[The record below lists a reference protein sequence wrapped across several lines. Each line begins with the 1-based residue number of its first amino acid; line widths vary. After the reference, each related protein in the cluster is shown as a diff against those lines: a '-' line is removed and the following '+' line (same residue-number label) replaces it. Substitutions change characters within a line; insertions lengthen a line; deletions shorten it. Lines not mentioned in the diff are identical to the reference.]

1 MGWKSFFIVV
11 KPVVEYDRATLLEGL
26 GYGDLVPVGEA
37 AFERAI
43 YPDDDT
49 VYIGQYKDC
58 LLICDVMLSSGCLS
72 EEVSPEEAFLMK
84 TFPNTEIGVFVLQST
99 VNFWGY
105 ALLADGQKIRARG
118 GSSDDGTFLD
128 HGAPLSQ
135 EMSLLSKAILQP
147 NGSRLYPNDYDP
159 EQPMTED
166 QVGEEFVFA
175 LAARFFNER
184 LDRADELMFETMLQA
199 FGPAPAQVGTS
210 SDANPAVD
218 QTTTQPKPWWKF
230 W

>member
-11 KPVVEYDRATLLEGL
+11 KPVVEFDRVALLEGL

-37 AFERAI
+37 PFERAI
-43 YPDDDT
+43 YPDDDA
-49 VYIGQYKDC
+49 VYIGQFGDC
-58 LLICDVMLSSGCLS
+58 LLICDVMLSSACLS

-105 ALLADGQKIRARG
+105 ALLADGQKIRARA

-135 EMSLLSKAILQP
+135 EMSLLSKSILQP
-147 NGSRLYPNDYDP
+147 DGSRLYPDDYDP
-159 EQPMTED
+159 EEPMTED

-175 LAARFFNER
+175 LTARFFDEPLNT
-184 LDRADELMFETMLQA
+184 ADELMFETKLQQ
-199 FGPAPAQVGTS
+199 FGPAPAQDGTNPKSSPVG
-210 SDANPAVD
+210 DPP
-218 QTTTQPKPWWKF
+218 QTPPKPWWKF